1 MMMTDRPD
9 TLRRYRV
16 EVRRVD
22 EAHALASSHGF
33 TLSLGVRRGD
43 PSAGF
48 NAAETLL
55 AALGACIT
63 TNINSLAAK
72 MRLRVDD
79 VRVDL
84 VGYRQDNPPG
94 IVRIDCTVTLVSPEP
109 EEKLHRLDD
118 LAFKYGTV
126 TNTLPERTDLRRT
139 LRIERPATQGV

>member
-1 MMMTDRPD
+1 MKETSSG
-9 TLRRYRV
+9 LRRYQV
-16 EVRRVD
+16 EVRRLD

-63 TNINSLAAK
+63 TNINALAAK
-72 MRLRVDD
+72 MRLRVDE

-84 VGYRQDNPPG
+84 VGYRRDNPPG
-94 IVRIDCTVTLVSPEP
+94 IVRIDYTLTLVSPEP
-109 EEKLHRLDD
+109 EDKLRRLDN

-126 TNTLPERTDLRRT
+126 TNTLPERLELHRS
-139 LRIERPATQGV
+139 LRIERPAVEEREG

>member
-1 MMMTDRPD
+1 MKETSSG
-9 TLRRYRV
+9 LRRYQV
-16 EVRRVD
+16 EVRRLD

-63 TNINSLAAK
+63 TNINALAAK
-72 MRLRVDD
+72 MRLRVDE

-84 VGYRQDNPPG
+84 VGYRRDDPPG
-94 IVRIDCTVTLVSPEP
+94 IVRIDYTLTLVSPEP
-109 EEKLHRLDD
+109 EDKLRRLDN

-126 TNTLPERTDLRRT
+126 TNTLPERLELHRS
-139 LRIERPATQGV
+139 LRIERPAVEEREG